1 LSQSNISLTQSLARF
16 IVEPGFDSL
25 PVEAA
30 RIVKTGFID
39 TVATMI
45 AGRDEPVVRIMRI
58 RGSAAVARARGAGAV
73 QR

>member
-39 TVATMI
+39 TVA
-45 AGRDEPVVRIMRI
+45 DDD
-58 RGSAAVARARGAGAV
+58 RGTR
-73 QR
+73 